1 MFTKD
6 PESEAIAQY
15 CCLPLDRFRDS
26 LDVAV
31 SPGAIRSICFVF
43 DAEKKGSIYV
53 DQLGFTR

>member
-15 CCLPLDRFRDS
+15 CYLPLDRFRDS
-26 LDVAV
+26 LDVPV

-43 DAEKKGSIYV
+43 DAEKKGSIYM